1 MIIKFTL
8 TLLKP
13 PRANW
18 DLWKSLEPDIYKIV
32 TEHDCLEYELQY
44 DEVNFAKSGFLECK
58 TESSLDT
65 LLYACAQFIGNH
77 GLEIVLS
84 EREMMS
90 SESQDLINNH
100 KTKYKKEVQYENQG
114 TI

>member
-1 MIIKFTL
+1 MIIKFVL
-8 TLLKP
+8 TLSKP
-13 PRANW
+13 TKVNW
-18 DLWKSLEPDIYKIV
+18 NLWKSLEPDIYKII

-44 DEVNFAKSGFLECK
+44 DEVNFAKSGLLECK

-65 LLYACAQFIGNH
+65 LMCAAANFLGNH

-100 KTKYKKEVQYENQG
+100 KTKYKKEG
-114 TI
+114 K

>member
-8 TLLKP
+8 TLSKP
-13 PRANW
+13 TRANW

-32 TEHDCLEYELQY
+32 TEHDCLEYDLQY
-44 DEVNFAKSGFLECK
+44 DEVNFAKSGLLECK

-84 EREMMS
+84 EREMIS
-90 SESQDLINNH
+90 SPGIDLI
-100 KTKYKKEVQYENQG
+100 TKHNTLYKHPPY
-114 TI
+114 TA